1 MTIAGESRHRAHT
14 GVGDRFRGMIGS
26 LFDPGILSMA
36 KVVPEGWREMS
47 AQGAALRELDTLAVL
62 AAGLPADYTVY
73 HGVHW
78 TRIGNGYPLFGEID
92 FAIVSPTGALLLI
105 EQKSG
110 LLDETPEGLAR
121 IYGGREKLVA
131 VELRRSVDVLQQRLR
146 AFCPDVEFS
155 IDALLYCP
163 DYTVKRGGSA
173 GIDPARIVDAKRRE
187 HLAAIVKSI
196 LPQGGDV
203 HPQLAKLHRFLGDQL
218 QLVPEVGAIVGQVQT
233 LYTRLSGGLTQWA
246 RQIECDPFRLRVI
259 GTAGSGKTQL
269 ALAVFRD
276 ALAAGRRPLYVCYN
290 RPLADH
296 VALIAPPGGEVATY
310 HQLAD
315 RIFRDQG
322 GVPDF
327 AKPGAFALLENFLG
341 DFLPD
346 ERWLFDEL
354 IVDEGQDFQAA
365 WRDQLL
371 KLLRPAGRAW
381 WLEDPMQNLYG
392 RAPVDLPGWVVIR
405 SQANYRSPQDV
416 LGRINRLL
424 PAGQV
429 VGSGSPLSGSQVDL
443 VCYADAEQLVALTTR
458 AITQCIAAGF
468 KREMI
473 AIVSFRGREN
483 SRLAP
488 YKKLGPYAL
497 RVFTGCYDLLG
508 NPVFS
513 EGEVLLDSVYR
524 FKGQAAPCVIFSE
537 IDFAAPD
544 DLTLRKLFVGMTRA
558 TMKLTL
564 IAAQRVAPYLEGA
577 DAHSS

>member
-1 MTIAGESRHRAHT
+1 
-14 GVGDRFRGMIGS
+14 
-26 LFDPGILSMA
+26 MA
-36 KVVPEGWREMS
+36 KIIPEGWREMS
-47 AQGAALRELDTLAVL
+47 AQGAARRELETLAVL

-78 TRIGNGYPLFGEID
+78 TRIGNGYALSGEID
-92 FAIVSPTGALLLI
+92 FAVVSPCGALLLI

-110 LLDETPEGLAR
+110 LLSETPEGLAR
-121 IYGGREKLVA
+121 IYGAKEKLVA
-131 VELRRSVDVLQQRLR
+131 VELRRSVEALQQRLR
-146 AFCPDVEFS
+146 AFCPGVEFA

-163 DYTVKRGGSA
+163 DYTVKQAGSA
-173 GIDPARIVDAKRRE
+173 AIDPARIVDASRRE
-187 HLAAIVKSI
+187 YLAAIVKSI
-196 LPQGGDV
+196 QPERGDV

-218 QLVPEVGAIVGQVQT
+218 QLVPEVEAIVGQAST

-296 VALIAPPGGEVATY
+296 VALIAPPGGQVATY

-327 AKPGAFALLENFLG
+327 AKPGAYAQLEGFFAGFV
-341 DFLPD
+341 PD

-354 IVDEGQDFQAA
+354 IVDEGQDFQSA

-371 KLLRPAGRAW
+371 RLLRPTGRAW
-381 WLEDPMQNLYG
+381 WLEDPLQNLYG
-392 RAPVDLPGWVVIR
+392 RAPVDLPGWVTIR
-405 SQANYRSPQDV
+405 SQTNYRSPQDI
-416 LGRINRLL
+416 LDRLNGLL
-424 PAGQV
+424 PAEQSV
-429 VGSGSPLSGSQVDL
+429 ARGSPLSGSQVDL
-443 VCYADAEQLVALTTR
+443 VSYADAEQLQALTTR
-458 AITQCIAAGF
+458 AITQGIAAGF

-473 AIVSFRGREN
+473 AVVSYRGREN
-483 SRLAP
+483 SLLTP
-488 YKKLGPYAL
+488 CQKLGPYAL
-497 RVFTGCYDLLG
+497 RAFTGRYDLLG

-513 EGEVLLDSVYR
+513 VGEVLLDSVYR
-524 FKGQAAPCVIFSE
+524 FKGQAAPCVIFTE

-544 DLTLRKLFVGMTRA
+544 DLARRKLFVGMTRA

-564 IAAQRVAPYLEGA
+564 IATQRAAAYLESCGERA
-577 DAHSS
+577 QWLEGQD